1 MYEIS
6 QIVSSSLGFLTTKI
20 LCSFYLRT
28 AEFLEISFSLLNA
41 NFLIILIL
49 IVFLIILYLF
59 LYKFSD
65 AKLKLKTNFSEFEPK
80 ESQFKLYLLFMGI
93 IIPIM
98 EVVYEINQIRS
109 YSLLTINFCVGL
121 FLIAVY
127 FLTLKVKWFDR
138 NINAIFLII
147 FIGYFHFILYNIAFK
162 SFELVSYV
170 SLTIAFFLSY
180 FVFKKFFHYLF
191 FLVYVLAI
199 CFVLFI
205 TNSLTKDLSI
215 ILFNSIIVTA
225 AIHLARHFALIET
238 KNKFHFAN
246 EIVNK
251 GNSLTIATNKK
262 GELSYCSDQIT
273 EFLGYQPDEVL
284 GMKFWELTQDVEFI
298 GEDYHKDYTDNRL
311 YVRRLKTKEGKYK
324 YIQWKDKK
332 FSDELII
339 GIGQDVTEQIHIQNQ
354 HRNLIEN
361 ANDLI
366 YETDN
371 EGRFTFINKYTEKV
385 LGYTIDEIYT
395 LHFSHFIRKDF
406 KKKIV
411 DFYSKPLKSSE
422 DFPTLV
428 FPVLTKNNETVWL
441 SQNVSMKRNDTSK
454 KVIGFTAIARD
465 ITLVKSI
472 EIEASRRE
480 KKIRKYNEVIKQLTI
495 KSFSKQESFEE
506 FLSYLIKLV
515 AEKVDINRVSFW
527 NYYDNKIVCAKLYLA
542 NKDYFEKGFVLYK
555 KDYPAYF
562 EAIEKETQIIA
573 TDVYQNNDTREF
585 WSDYFPKNSI
595 RSMLDSP
602 IYSNGE
608 LIGILCFE
616 STTKIKDWDTEDIN
630 FSRSI
635 CDFIAISI
643 ETQKRIEVEQRLAY
657 KNKLLTVITR
667 ITDKVLIS
675 KNNTDIFDGILDAI
689 GKVTKTDRMSFFI
702 NNEEEKT
709 VEQKHRWTRETNS
722 ITPINTVL
730 QSVPHHDIPF
740 IINTLKENKP
750 FSSLIKDI
758 KDQTTREFLQKLKS
772 KSIVFLP
779 IVVKEDFYGFIV
791 FDEREEEREWSEDEI
806 TTLLTL
812 ANNISSAIERN
823 INEAIIHESEEK
835 FRLLANNI
843 PGTVH
848 LSRFDET
855 WTKVY
860 LNDEIEKLTG
870 YPKNDFLENKIT
882 YLSIIHKE
890 DVHIIEGKS
899 KELMEE
905 KKKFHL
911 IYRIVCKN
919 GLSKWIEEFG
929 EPILKDGKIEFIVGI
944 FIDITQRI
952 EAEEAIKAKNYAEAA
967 NKAKSEFLA
976 NMSHEIRTPLNG
988 IIGFTDLLKNTHLE
1002 EIQSKYMNT
1011 INQSAKTLME
1021 IINDILDFSKIESGK
1036 LELEIKKYEL
1046 HSLAKEVLDLFSY
1059 STDSKHLDL
1068 RLTIEKNIPKYIW
1081 VDALRLK
1088 QILVNL
1094 MSNAVK
1100 FTENGSVELNVSLK
1114 ETNDELTTLQF
1125 SVIDTGIGIEE
1136 NYQQKIFEAFSQ
1148 GDSSTTRKF
1157 GGTGLGLSI
1166 SNDLLKLMN
1175 SRLNLKSKPN
1185 EGSTFYFE
1193 IAVKVCDDLSLAPIL
1208 EETATAKVTTEQP
1221 TLIST
1226 SLKNYKIFIIEDNK
1240 INMLLAKTLIKQ
1252 IIPNATIYE
1261 AENGKKAVEKF
1272 DIIEPDIVL
1281 MDVQMPVM
1289 NGYEATLEIR
1299 KKPKGKVVPII
1310 ALTAG
1315 TIVGEREKCLEVGMN
1330 DYISKPI
1337 IKEILQTKVI
1347 QWLNHYEKII

>member
-1 MYEIS
+1 MNLIS
-6 QIVSSSLGFLTTKI
+6 QIVCTSIGFFTTKS
-20 LCSFYLRT
+20 LCFLYLRRT
-28 AEFLEISFSLLNA
+28 EFLEINMSLLNP
-41 NFLIILIL
+41 NFAVILVL
-49 IVFLIILYLF
+49 IVFLVVLYIM

-65 AKLKLKTNFSEFEPK
+65 TKLKLKTNFSEFEPK
-80 ESQFKLYLLFMGI
+80 DSQFKLYLLFMGI

-98 EVVYEINQIRS
+98 EVIYEINQVRN
-109 YSLLTINFCVGL
+109 YSLLVVNFCVGL
-121 FLIAVY
+121 FLVSIY
-127 FLTLKVKWFDR
+127 FLTLRVKWFDR
-138 NINAIFLII
+138 NINVIFVTIFL
-147 FIGYFHFILYNIAFK
+147 GYYHFILYNVAFRP
-162 SFELVSYV
+162 FELVSYA
-170 SLTIAFFLSY
+170 SLIIAFFLSY
-180 FVFKKFFHYLF
+180 FVFKKFLYYLL
-191 FLVYVLAI
+191 FLFYTLTI

-205 TNSLTKDLSI
+205 SESLTKDLCI

-225 AIHLARHFALIET
+225 AIHLARHLALIET
-238 KNKFHFAN
+238 KNKFSFAN

-284 GMKFWELTQDVEFI
+284 GMKFWELTEDEEFI

-311 YVRRLKTKEGKYK
+311 YVRRLKSKDGKYK

-361 ANDLI
+361 ANDII
-366 YETDN
+366 YETDSKGN
-371 EGRFTFINKYTEKV
+371 YTFINKYAEKIM
-385 LGYTIDEIYT
+385 GYELKDMYEKHYT
-395 LHFSHFIRKDF
+395 YFIREDYRDR
-406 KKKIV
+406 V
-411 DFYSKPLKSSE
+411 EAFYNRPVKGMD
-422 DFPTLV
+422 DFPTFV
-428 FPVLTKNNETVWL
+428 FPILNKNKETVWL
-441 SQNVSMKRNDTSK
+441 SQNVSIKRSDKNQ
-454 KVIGFTAIARD
+454 KVIGFTVIARD
-465 ITLVKSI
+465 ITLIKKL
-472 EIEASRRE
+472 EIEALSRE
-480 KKIRKYNEVIKQLTI
+480 KKTRKYTEISKQLTI
-495 KSFSKQESFEE
+495 KSFSSQENFEE
-506 FLSYLIKLV
+506 YLCYLLKIIAKT
-515 AEKVDINRVSFW
+515 VDINRVSFW
-527 NYYDNKIVCAKLYLA
+527 HYDLDKIICAQSYLS
-542 NKDYFEKGFVLYK
+542 NKDYFEKGDVLHK
-555 KDYPAYF
+555 KDFPKYF
-562 EAIEKETQIIA
+562 EAIEREDQIIA
-573 TDVYQNNDTREF
+573 DDVYKNIEISEF
-585 WSDYFPKNSI
+585 WSEYFPQNNI
-595 RSMLDSP
+595 LSMLDSP
-602 IYSNGE
+602 VYSNGR
-608 LIGILCFE
+608 LVGILCFE
-616 STTKIKDWDTEDIN
+616 SSTKFKKWDTEDIN

-643 ETQKRIEVEQRLAY
+643 ETQRRIEVEQRLAY
-657 KNKLLTVITR
+657 KNELLTVITR

-689 GKVTKTDRMSFFI
+689 GKGTKTDRMSFFI

-709 VEQKHRWTRETNS
+709 VEEKHRWTRETNS

-730 QSVPHHDIPF
+730 QSVPHSDIPF

-750 FSSLIKDI
+750 FASLIKDI
-758 KDQTTREFLQKLKS
+758 KDQTTREFLQKLNS
-772 KSIVFLP
+772 KSIAFLP
-779 IVVKEDFYGFIV
+779 IVVKEEFYGFIV
-791 FDEREEEREWSEDEI
+791 FDERDVEREWTKDEI

-848 LSRFDET
+848 LSRFDES

-882 YLSIIHKE
+882 YLSIIHP
-890 DVHIIEGKS
+890 DDLHIINSKS
-899 KELMEE
+899 KELIEE

-919 GLSKWIEEFG
+919 GLPKWIEEFG
-929 EPILKDGKIEFIVGI
+929 EPILKEGKIEFIVGI

-967 NKAKSEFLA
+967 NKAKSDFLA

-988 IIGFTDLLKNTHLE
+988 IIGFTELLKNTDLQ
-1002 EIQSKYMNT
+1002 EIQLKYMNT
-1011 INQSAKTLME
+1011 INESAKTLME

-1046 HSLAKEVLDLFSY
+1046 YSLAKEVLDLFSY
-1059 STDSKHLDL
+1059 STDTKHLDL
-1068 RLTIEKNIPKYIW
+1068 RLSIEKNIPKYIW
-1081 VDALRLK
+1081 VDGLRLK

-1094 MSNAVK
+1094 ISNAIK
-1100 FTENGSVELNVSLK
+1100 FTENGSVELNISIK
-1114 ETNDELTTLQF
+1114 EINNDSTTIQF
-1125 SVIDTGIGIEE
+1125 SVIDTGIGIDE

-1148 GDSSTTRKF
+1148 GDASTTRKF

-1175 SRLNLKSKPN
+1175 SCLNLKSKPN
-1185 EGSTFYFE
+1185 QGSTFYFE
-1193 IAVKVCDDLSLAPIL
+1193 INVKEGDDRTLAAVL
-1208 EETATAKVTTEQP
+1208 EKTDTLKITHEQP

-1226 SLKNYKIFIIEDNK
+1226 SLKNYKILIVEDNK
-1240 INMLLAKTLIKQ
+1240 INMLLAKTLVKQ
-1252 IIPNATIYE
+1252 IMTNATIYE
-1261 AENGKKAVEKF
+1261 AENGKKAVENF
-1272 DIIEPDIVL
+1272 DIIEPDIIL
-1281 MDVQMPVM
+1281 MDIQMPLM
-1289 NGYEATLEIR
+1289 NGYEATIEIR
-1299 KKPKGKVVPII
+1299 NKPRGKVVPII

-1315 TIVGEREKCLEVGMN
+1315 TIVGEREKCLEAGMN

-1337 IKEILQTKVI
+1337 IKEILQTKII